1 MNSDTLQSNFMDQ
14 AHVESFRQLYELLP
28 DVYFFAKNRAGLFVM
43 ANRLFI
49 EKCKAREEHEVLGKT
64 DYDFFPKDHADCYTK
79 DDNDVL
85 ETGKPILNKVEP
97 APDRDNSI
105 NWVVTSK
112 IPIRSPVGEII
123 GIAGIARDLN
133 KAVLTISPYRDM
145 TSVLEHINTHYH
157 EDISIRILAEM
168 AHLSVSQFERKFK
181 KTFQLTPVRHIIQVR
196 IKAAKQLLV
205 STSKKISTIA
215 QDTGFYDHSH
225 FTREFIRETGFT
237 PRDYR
242 TRS

>member
-1 MNSDTLQSNFMDQ
+1 MNPAVLQRKFIDQ

-28 DVYFFAKNRAGLFVM
+28 DVYFFAKNRAGKFVM
-43 ANRLFI
+43 ANRLFV
-49 EKCKAREEHEVLGKT
+49 EKCNVRHEQEILGKD
-64 DYDFFPKDHADCYTK
+64 DYSFFPKDNADSYTK
-79 DDNDVL
+79 DDNDVM
-85 ETGKPILNKVEP
+85 ETGKPMLNKVEP
-97 APDRDNSI
+97 APERDNVV

-112 IPIRSPVGEII
+112 MPVQSMNGRII

-145 TSVLEHINTHYH
+145 TAVLEYVNSHYH
-157 EDISIRILAEM
+157 EDISIKTLAGM

-181 KTFQLTPVRHIIQVR
+181 KTFQLTPVRHIIHVR
-196 IKAAKQLLV
+196 VKAAKQLLM
-205 STSKKISTIA
+205 TTNKKISTVA

-242 TRS
+242 LRA

>member
-1 MNSDTLQSNFMDQ
+1 
-14 AHVESFRQLYELLP
+14 
-28 DVYFFAKNRAGLFVM
+28 
-43 ANRLFI
+43 
-49 EKCKAREEHEVLGKT
+49 
-64 DYDFFPKDHADCYTK
+64 
-79 DDNDVL
+79 
-85 ETGKPILNKVEP
+85 
-97 APDRDNSI
+97 
-105 NWVVTSK
+105 
-112 IPIRSPVGEII
+112 
-123 GIAGIARDLN
+123 
-133 KAVLTISPYRDM
+133 
-145 TSVLEHINTHYH
+145 LEHINTHYH